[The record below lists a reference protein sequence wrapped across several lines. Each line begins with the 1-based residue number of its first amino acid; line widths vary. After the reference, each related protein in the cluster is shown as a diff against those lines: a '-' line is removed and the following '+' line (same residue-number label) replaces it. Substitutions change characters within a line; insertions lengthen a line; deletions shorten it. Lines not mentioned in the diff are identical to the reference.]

1 MKLDKISLDSLKGV
15 GSKMLEKLERLGL
28 ATVQDLLFH
37 LPLRYEDRTQVWPI
51 GDLPPGLHGAVEGE
65 IQDTQLVMGR
75 RRMLVCR
82 ISDGTGSLTLRFFNF
97 TAAQKN
103 SLAQGRLIRCF
114 GETRPG
120 KYGLEMAH
128 PEYKLLGEEQA
139 GQTEEALTPV
149 YPTTEGLRQLTLRS
163 LTDQALAQ
171 LDLYGVE
178 ELLPA
183 GLYPQQI
190 DLAAALKLLHRPP
203 PSVALALLE
212 SGQHPAQQRLVLE
225 ELLAHN
231 LSVLKVRAQAQTQ
244 LARALKPAPELVRQ
258 LLSALPFTP
267 TGAQSRVVAE
277 IARDLQQSH
286 PMMRLVQGDVGSGK
300 TLVAAL
306 AALQAIGN
314 GCQVGL
320 MAPTEL
326 LAEQHAINFARWL
339 EPLGIKVGWLAGK
352 QKGKA
357 REEALAAIADGS
369 VKMVVGTHAI
379 FQEQVVFQRLA
390 LVIIDEQH
398 RFGVH
403 QRLALREKGE
413 REGVHPHQLIM
424 TATPIPRTL
433 AMTAYADLDT
443 SIIDE
448 LPPGRTPITT
458 VALPDS
464 RRQDVIE
471 RVRLACEEGKQAYWV
486 CTLIEESEV
495 LECQAAEDTAAEL
508 QTLLPG
514 LHIGLVHGRMRPVEK
529 QRVMEEFKAGI
540 LQLLVATTVIEV
552 GVDVPNASL
561 MIIEN
566 PERLG
571 LAQLHQ
577 LRGRVGRGSVASHC
591 VLLYHAPLSKTAQSR
606 LGVLRETNDGF
617 LIAQRDLELR
627 GPGELLGTRQT
638 GLADLKIAD
647 LVRDQPLIPQVQKMA
662 RFLMDKHPAHVEP
675 LIRRWLGLRDHYSNA

>member
-1 MKLDKISLDSLKGV
+1 
-15 GSKMLEKLERLGL
+15 
-28 ATVQDLLFH
+28 
-37 LPLRYEDRTQVWPI
+37 
-51 GDLPPGLHGAVEGE
+51 
-65 IQDTQLVMGR
+65 
-75 RRMLVCR
+75 
-82 ISDGTGSLTLRFFNF
+82 
-97 TAAQKN
+97 
-103 SLAQGRLIRCF
+103 
-114 GETRPG
+114 
-120 KYGLEMAH
+120 
-128 PEYKLLGEEQA
+128 
-139 GQTEEALTPV
+139 
-149 YPTTEGLRQLTLRS
+149 
-163 LTDQALAQ
+163 
-171 LDLYGVE
+171 
-178 ELLPA
+178 
-183 GLYPQQI
+183 
-190 DLAAALKLLHRPP
+190 
-203 PSVALALLE
+203 
-212 SGQHPAQQRLVLE
+212 
-225 ELLAHN
+225 
-231 LSVLKVRAQAQTQ
+231 
-244 LARALKPAPELVRQ
+244 
-258 LLSALPFTP
+258 
-267 TGAQSRVVAE
+267 
-277 IARDLQQSH
+277 
-286 PMMRLVQGDVGSGK
+286 
-300 TLVAAL
+300 
-306 AALQAIGN
+306 
-314 GCQVGL
+314 
-320 MAPTEL
+320 
-326 LAEQHAINFARWL
+326 
-339 EPLGIKVGWLAGK
+339 
-352 QKGKA
+352 
-357 REEALAAIADGS
+357 
-369 VKMVVGTHAI
+369 
-379 FQEQVVFQRLA
+379 
-390 LVIIDEQH
+390 
-398 RFGVH
+398 
-403 QRLALREKGE
+403 
-413 REGVHPHQLIM
+413 
-424 TATPIPRTL
+424 
-433 AMTAYADLDT
+433 MTAYADLDT

-508 QTLLPG
+508 QNRLPG

-662 RFLMDKHPAHVEP
+662 RFLMNRHPDHVEP